1 MAFPLPARAAAFGRR
16 GFCTPAAAALSR
28 PHGRPP
34 PRQQPRWA
42 RPAQPQL
49 ARGARRGLCG
59 APVVEAPAVREAEVE
74 LEVIGAGAGRP
85 AVQLEVVPGL
95 PRLWVPQYA
104 MDPRTF
110 QEAVSDAGLL
120 TQGVL
125 GVPPDPLAPHRGP
138 LGPSA
143 DRERAVGNAPAPVP

>member
-1 MAFPLPARAAAFGRR
+1 MPFPLPARAAFGRR
-16 GFCTPAAAALSR
+16 GFCTPATAALSR
-28 PHGRPP
+28 HHGRPP
-34 PRQQPRWA
+34 PRQPRWA

-49 ARGARRGLCG
+49 ARRGLCG
-59 APVVEAPAVREAEVE
+59 APVVVEAPAVREAEVE

-110 QEAVSDAGLL
+110 QEAVSDARLL

-125 GVPPDPLAPHRGP
+125 GSHRTPSHRVEDPLDP
-138 LGPSA
+138 LQIGK
-143 DRERAVGNAPAPVP
+143 VP